1 MMTKCR
7 FCKSEKVVKSGKR
20 YNARDSVQVY
30 LCRGCNRR
38 FTVNDGFLKMRYSK
52 DVISASLDLYAKGL
66 ALRKIQ
72 DFLYQFFQVK
82 PNQSTILRWV
92 RKYAKLI
99 SKYTKTLKLDSV
111 KTIHADETGLYFKKN
126 LNWLW
131 NVIDADSR
139 FLMGASVTRFRWMS
153 ETAKVFRECKDMI
166 PNDPERIITDGLHH
180 YSGAKERV
188 FPGSEHIR
196 LISFSE
202 KPNNN
207 MIESFN
213 RTIKERTKVMHG
225 FKSYASARDFM
236 SCWQTWYNFIRP
248 HEGLGGKTP
257 AEMAGIDLKLDGNK
271 WLRLIERSIKQA

>member
-1 MMTKCR
+1 MTKCR
-7 FCKSEKVVKSGKR
+7 FCKSERVVKSGKR

-52 DVISASLDLYAKGL
+52 DVISASIDLYAKGL

-72 DFLYQFFQVK
+72 DFLNQFFQVK
-82 PNQSTILRWV
+82 PNQATILRWV

-99 SKYTKTLKLDSV
+99 SKYTKTLKLESN
-111 KTIHADETGLYFKKN
+111 KTLHADETGLYFKKN

-131 NVIDADSR
+131 GVLDADSR
-139 FLMGASVTRFRWMS
+139 FLMGFSVTRYRWME
-153 ETAKVFRECKDMI
+153 ETMRVFEECKAMTLK
-166 PNDPERIITDGLHH
+166 PPENVITDGLQH
-180 YSGAKERV
+180 YIGATKKT
-188 FPGSEHIR
+188 FPEALHIR
-196 LISFSE
+196 LVKFSE

-213 RTIKERTKVMHG
+213 RTIKERTKIMHG

-257 AEMAGIDLKLDGNK
+257 AEVAGIGMELEGNK
-271 WLRLIERSIKQA
+271 WLGLIEKSIK